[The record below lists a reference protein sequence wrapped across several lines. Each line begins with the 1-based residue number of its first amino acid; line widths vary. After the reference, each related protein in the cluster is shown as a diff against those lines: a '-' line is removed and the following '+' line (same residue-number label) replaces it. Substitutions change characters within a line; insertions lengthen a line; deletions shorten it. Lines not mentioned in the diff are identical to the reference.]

1 MLMLA
6 AACCCCCLLLLHV
19 AAADVAAAVVAADA
33 AATATAAAAAA
44 AATAWYVW
52 YAFCRAHRACR
63 ELLAVSL
70 SCLAALRHANT
81 FKCMALRGLTRPPR
95 AL

>member
-33 AATATAAAAAA
+33 AATATAAAAA

>member
-1 MLMLA
+1 MHA
-6 AACCCCCLLLLHV
+6 DACCCLLLLHV

-44 AATAWYVW
+44 AAATAWYVW
-52 YAFCRAHRACR
+52 YAFRRAHRACR